1 MSNAQTE
8 QLQELQS
15 IKSMLLHSVKLGIMC
30 QLHFLEI
37 IHFPTEVVNVYLKWL
52 FLFIKYLLCA
62 RYMIAARDPNM

>member
-1 MSNAQTE
+1 MLRQE

-15 IKSMLLHSVKLGIMC
+15 IKSMLLHSVKLGVMC

-52 FLFIKYLLCA
+52 LLCYLLNMLCA
-62 RYMIAARDPNM
+62 RYMIVARDPNM

>member
-1 MSNAQTE
+1 MSNAQTGTTTRT
-8 QLQELQS
+8 S
-15 IKSMLLHSVKLGIMC
+15 IHQVYVKLGVMC

-52 FLFIKYLLCA
+52 FLCYLLNMLCA